1 MRLSVVLLLLSP
13 FICTAQDFD
22 AGMRAFQHGDYAG
35 AIKAWRPLAE
45 AGNKFAQA
53 NLGALYDNGQGTP
66 RDSVE
71 AVRWYRAAAEQGVV
85 QSQFNLGCMY
95 QQGDGVPHDDS
106 EAAKWFRKAADQGD
120 ADAQVNLGGLYQVGR
135 GVPRDDAEGVRW
147 FRLAAEK
154 GNAAAQHNLGLAYEH
169 GGVVERDDAEAA
181 RWYVLAAEQGF
192 AASQYRLG
200 LIFQNG
206 QGTPKDLREA
216 ARWLQ
221 KAAGQGN
228 VDAAFSLAEA
238 LRSLHRDME
247 AVQWYR
253 VAGEKGHVQAQLA
266 LGQGY
271 WLGWG
276 GEWKNGVPQ
285 SADAAE
291 AVKWFRMAAN
301 QGDPEGQSWLA
312 QMYAWGT
319 GVSKD
324 LVEAAKWYRK
334 AADQG
339 YASAEYDLARLYESG
354 EGLPQ
359 DLAEAAKWYRKAAEA
374 GHIQAQAYLGSL
386 YRTGKGLG
394 KDYSEALKWLHR
406 AVDRNLPPGSAESF
420 MQLDA
425 KVELGVMCEL
435 GEGVPANN
443 QTASYYYQEAAD
455 QGHSRAQVRLAHLY
469 SEGKGVSQDYVQAYM
484 WLNLAAARGESI
496 AEEMRGYVASK
507 MTANQ
512 IASAQDMT
520 RSWKPKERPADRAPV
535 TSPAETVVNG
545 SGFVVSRRG
554 HIVTNHHVVNHC
566 SIVAVQIQG
575 MAQRAIVLVTDQ
587 QNDLALLKISEP
599 APGESVLE
607 TATFADER
615 GIRPGQSVVAVGF
628 PLVGLLS
635 SAPKVTTGTIS
646 ALAGIRDDSRML
658 QITAPVQ
665 PGNSG
670 GPVLDDSG
678 NIVGVV
684 TSKLDALEMALATGD
699 IPQNVNFAIKAS
711 VVRAFLDANSAPYA
725 TASRSVKL
733 DPATIGERAARYT
746 ALIECRR

>member
-1 MRLSVVLLLLSP
+1 
-13 FICTAQDFD
+13 
-22 AGMRAFQHGDYAG
+22 
-35 AIKAWRPLAE
+35 
-45 AGNKFAQA
+45 
-53 NLGALYDNGQGTP
+53 
-66 RDSVE
+66 
-71 AVRWYRAAAEQGVV
+71 
-85 QSQFNLGCMY
+85 MY

-169 GGVVERDDAEAA
+169 GGSVDRNFSEAA
-181 RWYVLAAEQGF
+181 RWYILAAEQGF

-271 WLGWG
+271 WFGWG

-291 AVKWFRMAAN
+291 GVKWFRMAAN

-339 YASAEYDLARLYESG
+339 YASAEFDLAGMYESG
-354 EGLPQ
+354 EGLTQ
-359 DLAEAAKWYRKAAEA
+359 GYAEAAKWYRKAAEA
-374 GHIQAQAYLGSL
+374 GDPRAQGYLGYL
-386 YRTGKGLG
+386 YRVGRGVS
-394 KDYSEALKWLHR
+394 KDYAEARRWLAR
-406 AVDRNLPPGSAESF
+406 VIDQQFPSKSLGGMAQS
-420 MQLDA
+420 DA
-425 KVELGVMCEL
+425 KVQIGIMYDQ
-435 GEGVPANN
+435 GEGVLQDKRTA
-443 QTASYYYQEAAD
+443 ASYYREAAD
-455 QGHSRAQVRLAHLY
+455 QGNSHGQILLAYLY
-469 SEGKGVSQDYVQAYM
+469 EYGEGVPQDYVEAHM
-484 WLNLAAARGESI
+484 WFNLAARGDPS
-496 AEEMRGYVASK
+496 AAKPRGFVASK
-507 MTANQ
+507 MTIEQ
-512 IASAQDMT
+512 IAEAQALA
-520 RSWKPKERPADRAPV
+520 RNWKAKVQPSDGAAV
-535 TSPAETVVNG
+535 ASPAETPAVVNG
-545 SGFVVSRRG
+545 SGFIVSKQG
-554 HIVTNHHVVNHC
+554 HIVTNRHVIEHC
-566 SIVAVQIQG
+566 SIVTVQIQG
-575 MAQRAIVLVTDQ
+575 VVHPSEILVTDQ
-587 QNDLALLKISEP
+587 QNDLALIQISEP
-599 APGESVLE
+599 TRGKSITDSAV
-607 TATFADER
+607 FADER

-628 PLVGLLS
+628 PLPGLLS
-635 SAPKVTTGTIS
+635 SSPKVTTGTIS
-646 ALAGIRDDSRML
+646 ALAGIHDDSRML

-678 NIVGVV
+678 NLVGVV
-684 TSKLDALEMALATGD
+684 TSKLDALEMARATGD
-699 IPQNVNFAIKAS
+699 IPQNVNFAIKTS
-711 VVRAFLDANSAPYA
+711 VVRAFLDANGAPYA

-746 ALIECRR
+746 VLIECRR